1 MSKDFIRSWENW
13 IVRENSDSVNYE
25 KIEPTQLD
33 EQEQKELIDFMI
45 KAKTLTAGYES
56 NIIKNSNFLILA
68 KKSNHIIGCIALKKT
83 NSNYINNILD
93 QVGYEND
100 TGNDY
105 KEIGYFYVLPTER
118 NQGIGGNLLKTLLG
132 EISGDL
138 FATIKV
144 DNAISKA
151 TFISSGFTPIGD
163 FESPSTGNEL
173 SVFISV
179 R

>member
-1 MSKDFIRSWENW
+1 M
-13 IVRENSDSVNYE
+13 
-25 KIEPTQLD
+25 
-33 EQEQKELIDFMI
+33 
-45 KAKTLTAGYES
+45 KARKVKRAMLVYQAG
-56 NIIKNSNFLILA
+56 
-68 KKSNHIIGCIALKKT
+68 IANLFE
-83 NSNYINNILD
+83 
-93 QVGYEND
+93 VD
-100 TGNDY
+100 TPGPRR
-105 KEIGYFYVLPTER
+105 VLFQPMPRRHHSTPTER
-118 NQGIGGNLLKTLLG
+118 NQGIGCNLLKTLLG

-138 FATIKV
+138 FATIKA